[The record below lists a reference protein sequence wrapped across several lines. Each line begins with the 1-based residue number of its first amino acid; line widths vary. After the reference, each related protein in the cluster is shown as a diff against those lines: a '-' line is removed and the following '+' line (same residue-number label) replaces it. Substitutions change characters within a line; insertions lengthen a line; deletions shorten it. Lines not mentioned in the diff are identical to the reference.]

1 MDIRLKRAGINDATL
16 IWNMQREA
24 FQDLLFK
31 YQDYDTNPG
40 NEPVD
45 KVIDRI
51 NQEVTFFYFIFVD
64 EKVVGAIRVV
74 DTKENDTHKRIS
86 PLFIRKQYR
95 NQGIAQN
102 AIKLAEE
109 IHGKDHWRLDTILEE
124 KGNCYLYEKM
134 GYHATGK
141 IEKVNDKLTL
151 VYYEK

>member
-1 MDIRLKRAGINDATL
+1 MDIRLRRAGINDATL

-134 GYHATGK
+134 
-141 IEKVNDKLTL
+141 
-151 VYYEK
+151 